1 LESFYWN
8 IPKINS
14 KKEVTMTTFII
25 FAHVAHNHIIEVG
38 RDKVQIGTNQKNIEI
53 TSKSATK
60 INYQILIELIAN

>member
-1 LESFYWN
+1 
-8 IPKINS
+8 
-14 KKEVTMTTFII
+14 M

-38 RDKVQIGTNQKNIEI
+38 RDKLVLKKKTIET

>member
-1 LESFYWN
+1 MEFFYWN
-8 IPKINS
+8 IPKISS
-14 KKEVTMTTFII
+14 KKEVTKTTFIM

-38 RDKVQIGTNQKNIEI
+38 RDKLVLKKKTIET